1 METISK
7 QKIVIVGGTGF
18 IGQGLVKN
26 LPPDLFEIH
35 SLSRH
40 SFMPSKNDSTI
51 YHAVDLE
58 KPEQWQGIIADA
70 DWVIDAV
77 GILFP
82 NPLKHQTYHKNSV
95 KPAKQLIAILKQETQ
110 PKFLFI
116 SANTGP
122 FFMKPYLKA
131 KLTVETLAKTQLG
144 SRAFIVYP
152 GIVFDKDRRS
162 SYLLGILIKKCRHL
176 SYFDH
181 LRSISR
187 LEFATEIEQI
197 LLGFPSHLLKRTV
210 TIK

>member
-1 METISK
+1 
-7 QKIVIVGGTGF
+7 
-18 IGQGLVKN
+18 
-26 LPPDLFEIH
+26 
-35 SLSRH
+35 
-40 SFMPSKNDSTI
+40 
-51 YHAVDLE
+51 
-58 KPEQWQGIIADA
+58 
-70 DWVIDAV
+70 
-77 GILFP
+77 
-82 NPLKHQTYHKNSV
+82 
-95 KPAKQLIAILKQETQ
+95 
-110 PKFLFI
+110 
-116 SANTGP
+116 
-122 FFMKPYLKA
+122 MKPYLKA

-162 SYLLGILIKKCRHL
+162 SYLIGVLIKKCRRL